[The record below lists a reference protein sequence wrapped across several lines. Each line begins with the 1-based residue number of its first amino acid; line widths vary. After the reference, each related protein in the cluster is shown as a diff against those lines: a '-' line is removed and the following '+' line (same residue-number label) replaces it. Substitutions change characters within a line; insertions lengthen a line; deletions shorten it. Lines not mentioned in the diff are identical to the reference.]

1 MRETA
6 IRLLLC
12 AAVTLSL
19 GFGARQALA
28 SPGPGP
34 SSAGPAC
41 DEQKCD
47 YWCVTQMGAN
57 YGFCLNGTCVCR
69 SGP

>member
-1 MRETA
+1 MRQTA

-12 AAVTLSL
+12 AAVTAAL

-28 SPGPGP
+28 SSGPGIGP
-34 SSAGPAC
+34 SGPCNEAT
-41 DEQKCD
+41 CD
-47 YWCVTQMGAN
+47 YWCVTQAGAN
-57 YGFCLNGTCVCR
+57 YGFCLSGNCVCR

>member
-1 MRETA
+1 MREKA
-6 IRLLLC
+6 IRVVLGAIM
-12 AAVTLSL
+12 AAVLA
-19 GFGARQALA
+19 FGAREALA
-28 SPGPGP
+28 SPQPV
-34 SSAGPAC
+34 SAGPAC

-47 YWCVTQMGAN
+47 YYCITHGAN

>member
-1 MRETA
+1 MREKT
-6 IRLLLC
+6 IRVVLGAVM
-12 AAVTLSL
+12 AAVLA
-19 GFGARQALA
+19 FGTREALA
-28 SPGPGP
+28 SVPA
-34 SSAGPAC
+34 SAPASPAC

-47 YWCVTQMGAN
+47 YYCITHGAN